1 MSKQVFVA
9 LVTCFNEDETI
20 NCAATRA
27 QVRRQVA
34 AGNNIMCAGTNG
46 DFSALTHAEK
56 IRLTEEVVD
65 EVAGRARVI
74 VNAGMPATFETLQIA
89 KAFDRIGV
97 DGIAVITPF
106 FIACTQD
113 GLIRHFQTVA
123 DAVGAP
129 IYLYDIPA
137 RTQNH
142 IEPETARKLAAHG
155 NIAGIKDTGGAQQTL
170 EANLQVAR
178 DVPGFEV
185 YSGPDHL
192 VLWSLQ
198 NGAAGCISGLG
209 NALPD
214 VLAVFSAPSTPATSP
229 RPSGSRRSMPI
240 SAPISTRLAS
250 HPPWSSARFI
260 SRTLPSAP
268 AASRHSC
275 RIRNRI
281 KKSWKSCDAID
292 ACEAATER
300 SGHCRSR
307 TRHLKIS
314 TKTAG
319 SRSLSEASSMT
330 NNL

>member
-1 MSKQVFVA
+1 MSKQAFVA

-20 NCAATRA
+20 NYEATRA

-46 DFSALTHAEK
+46 DFTALTHAEK

-65 EVAGRARVI
+65 EVAGRAKVI
-74 VNAGMPATFETLQIA
+74 VNAGMPATFETLQLA

-113 GLIRHFQTVA
+113 GLIRHFSTVA
-123 DAVGAP
+123 DAVETP
-129 IYLYDIPA
+129 VYLYDIPA

-155 NIAGIKDTGGAQQTL
+155 NIAGIKDSGGAQQTL
-170 EANLQVAR
+170 EAYLQVAKEM
-178 DVPGFEV
+178 PGFEV

-214 VLAVFSAPSTPATSP
+214 VLAGILNAFNAGDITEAE
-229 RPSGSRRSMPI
+229 RQQAI
-240 SAPISTRLAS
+240 YAD
-250 HPPWSSARFI
+250 F
-260 SRTLPSAP
+260 RTDLYALGFAP
-268 AASRHSC
+268 AMVKRSLYLQDPSVGASRQPALLPD
-275 RIRNRI
+275 
-281 KKSWKSCDAID
+281 KEQD
-292 ACEAATER
+292 E
-300 SGHCRSR
+300 
-307 TRHLKIS
+307 KILEIL
-314 TKTAG
+314 
-319 SRSLSEASSMT
+319 RRY
-330 NNL
+330 

>member
-1 MSKQVFVA
+1 MSKQAFVA

-20 NCAATRA
+20 NYEATRA

-46 DFSALTHAEK
+46 DFTALTHDEK
-56 IRLTEEVVD
+56 IRLTEDVVD

-74 VNAGMPATFETLQIA
+74 VNAGMPATFETLQLA
-89 KAFDRIGV
+89 RSFDRIGV

-113 GLIRHFQTVA
+113 GLIRHFSTVA
-123 DAVGAP
+123 DAVDTP
-129 IYLYDIPA
+129 VYLYDIPA

-142 IEPETARKLAAHG
+142 IEPETARKLATHG
-155 NIAGIKDTGGAQQTL
+155 NIAGIKDSGGAQQTL
-170 EANLQVAR
+170 EAYLRVAK

-214 VLAVFSAPSTPATSP
+214 VLAGILDAFNAGDIAEAE
-229 RPSGSRRSMPI
+229 RQQAI
-240 SAPISTRLAS
+240 YAA
-250 HPPWSSARFI
+250 F
-260 SRTLPSAP
+260 RTDLYALGFAP
-268 AASRHSC
+268 AMVKRSLYLQDPSVGASRQPALLPDPDQDD
-275 RIRNRI
+275 RI
-281 KKSWKSCDAID
+281 ID
-292 ACEAATER
+292 ILR
-300 SGHCRSR
+300 RYQR
-307 TRHLKIS
+307 L
-314 TKTAG
+314 
-319 SRSLSEASSMT
+319 
-330 NNL
+330 

>member
-1 MSKQVFVA
+1 MSKQAFVA

-20 NCAATRA
+20 NYEATRA

-46 DFSALTHAEK
+46 DFTALTHDEK

-74 VNAGMPATFETLQIA
+74 VNAGMPATFETLQLA
-89 KAFDRIGV
+89 RSFDRIGV

-106 FIACTQD
+106 FISCTQD
-113 GLIRHFQTVA
+113 GLIRHFSTVA
-123 DAVGAP
+123 DAVDTP
-129 IYLYDIPA
+129 VYLYDIPA

-142 IEPETARKLAAHG
+142 IEPETARKLATHG
-155 NIAGIKDTGGAQQTL
+155 NIAGIKDSGGAQQTL
-170 EANLQVAR
+170 EAYLRVAK

-214 VLAVFSAPSTPATSP
+214 VLAGILDAFNAGDIAEAE
-229 RPSGSRRSMPI
+229 RQQAI
-240 SAPISTRLAS
+240 YAA
-250 HPPWSSARFI
+250 F
-260 SRTLPSAP
+260 RTDLYALGFAP
-268 AASRHSC
+268 AMVKRSLYLQDPSVGASRQPALLPDPDQDD
-275 RIRNRI
+275 RI
-281 KKSWKSCDAID
+281 ID
-292 ACEAATER
+292 ILR
-300 SGHCRSR
+300 RYQR
-307 TRHLKIS
+307 L
-314 TKTAG
+314 
-319 SRSLSEASSMT
+319 
-330 NNL
+330 

>member
-1 MSKQVFVA
+1 MTKQAFVA

-20 NCAATRA
+20 NYEATRA

-34 AGNNIMCAGTNG
+34 AGTNIMCAGTNG
-46 DFSALTHAEK
+46 DFTALTHEEK

-74 VNAGMPATFETLQIA
+74 VNAGMPATFETLQLA

-113 GLIRHFQTVA
+113 GLIRHFSTVA
-123 DAVGAP
+123 DAVETP
-129 IYLYDIPA
+129 VYLYDIPA

-142 IEPETARKLAAHG
+142 IEPETARKLASHG
-155 NIAGIKDTGGAQQTL
+155 NIAGIKDSGGAQQTL
-170 EANLQVAR
+170 EAYLQVAKEM
-178 DVPGFEV
+178 PGFEV

-214 VLAVFSAPSTPATSP
+214 VLAGILNAFNAGDIAEAERQQTIYAD
-229 RPSGSRRSMPI
+229 
-240 SAPISTRLAS
+240 
-250 HPPWSSARFI
+250 F
-260 SRTLPSAP
+260 RTDLYALGFAP
-268 AASRHSC
+268 AMVKRSLYLQDPSVGASRQPALMPDEEQDE
-275 RIRNRI
+275 RILQILRRYH
-281 KKSWKSCDAID
+281 
-292 ACEAATER
+292 R
-300 SGHCRSR
+300 
-307 TRHLKIS
+307 L
-314 TKTAG
+314 
-319 SRSLSEASSMT
+319 
-330 NNL
+330 

>member
-1 MSKQVFVA
+1 MSKQAFVA

-20 NCAATRA
+20 NYEATRA

-46 DFSALTHAEK
+46 DFTALTHAEK

-65 EVAGRARVI
+65 EVAGRAKVI
-74 VNAGMPATFETLQIA
+74 VNAGMPATFETLQLA

-113 GLIRHFQTVA
+113 GLIRHFSTVA
-123 DAVGAP
+123 DAVETP
-129 IYLYDIPA
+129 VYLYDSPA

-142 IEPETARKLAAHG
+142 IEPETARKLATHG
-155 NIAGIKDTGGAQQTL
+155 NIAGIKDSGGAQQTL
-170 EANLQVAR
+170 EAYLQVAKEM
-178 DVPGFEV
+178 PGFEV

-214 VLAVFSAPSTPATSP
+214 VLAGILNAFNAGDITEAE
-229 RPSGSRRSMPI
+229 RQQAI
-240 SAPISTRLAS
+240 YAD
-250 HPPWSSARFI
+250 F
-260 SRTLPSAP
+260 RTDLYALGFAP
-268 AASRHSC
+268 AMVKRSLYLQDPSVGASRQPALLPD
-275 RIRNRI
+275 
-281 KKSWKSCDAID
+281 KEQD
-292 ACEAATER
+292 E
-300 SGHCRSR
+300 
-307 TRHLKIS
+307 KILEIL
-314 TKTAG
+314 
-319 SRSLSEASSMT
+319 RRY
-330 NNL
+330 